1 MRAIGQANKSNLFL
15 IIIPCHRV
23 IGKNN
28 NLIGYAGAHTDVQLK
43 LIGVD
48 DPKLSNSIEIK
59 YISNYI
65 RAGRNATLERAQES
79 LNNNE
84 EKIKKLIIKIQEKQI
99 AKISRGKNLV
109 YSYFYNIW
117 RYKYKNRDRG
127 FNVNDDCIG

>member
-84 EKIKKLIIKIQEKQI
+84 EKIKKL
-99 AKISRGKNLV
+99 KN
-109 YSYFYNIW
+109 
-117 RYKYKNRDRG
+117 
-127 FNVNDDCIG
+127 